1 MRRSAA
7 RRVSN
12 HEGTQV
18 DRAPPILRS
27 GRHSHDVKQRD
38 LLPSRACVS
47 SFPRRVYAPGFVFIL
62 SRPSP
67 RGVGGAP
74 TGALMLLS
82 RVRGAT
88 DPRPAGRGA
97 SHDAGRSP
105 LGAPPWQCRS
115 ENNIMISMV
124 NVASVPIVSRRASSA
139 GFSSAIVEHTVLLAA
154 PVRPPRCQRLAIN
167 AAEDATSTAWAL
179 GLLVTCLDGCTE
191 RCKPHI
197 LRPTLSL
204 SNIGGRSWRVA
215 R

>member
-1 MRRSAA
+1 MSNSAVFFIPAVHLCA
-7 RRVSN
+7 RV
-12 HEGTQV
+12 
-18 DRAPPILRS
+18 L
-27 GRHSHDVKQRD
+27 
-38 LLPSRACVS
+38 
-47 SFPRRVYAPGFVFIL
+47 SFL
-62 SRPSP
+62 SRPPLKRGGRSADRRISSVVALARRDHP
-67 RGVGGAP
+67 R
-74 TGALMLLS
+74 S
-82 RVRGAT
+82 VR
-88 DPRPAGRGA
+88 RGA

-115 ENNIMISMV
+115 ENNIMISVV

-204 SNIGGRSWRVA
+204 SNIGGQSWRVA